1 MNFLIEGKEKTHEYY
16 ESIILKRIQ
25 TRGSVP
31 KDEENVL
38 LDDVIDA
45 FLDEKERRAESDGEF
60 YSNAQFHHL
69 LADLFGAGLDTTL
82 TTLSWFFLFLA
93 EDVNVQVR
101 SSGINTA
108 APGLCYSCLRRV
120 LDACVLQSEFSN

>member
-1 MNFLIEGKEKTHEYY
+1 MNFLLEGKEKTHEYY
-16 ESIILKRIQ
+16 ESIIRNRIQ
-25 TRGSVP
+25 KGGSVS

-45 FLDEKERRAESDGEF
+45 FLDEKKRRAESDGGF
-60 YSNAQFHHL
+60 YSTAQLHHL

-93 EDVNVQVR
+93 QHADVQVR
-101 SSGINTA
+101 
-108 APGLCYSCLRRV
+108 V
-120 LDACVLQSEFSN
+120 FWH

>member
-1 MNFLIEGKEKTHEYY
+1 MNFLLEGKEKTHEYY
-16 ESIILKRIQ
+16 QTIILNHIQKRK
-25 TRGSVP
+25 SFS

-45 FLDEKERRAESDGEF
+45 FLEEKERRVESDDGF
-60 YSNAQFHHL
+60 YSSAQFHHL

-93 EDVNVQVR
+93 EHEDVQVR
-101 SSGINTA
+101 SSVCKMYT
-108 APGLCYSCLRRV
+108 YV
-120 LDACVLQSEFSN
+120 H